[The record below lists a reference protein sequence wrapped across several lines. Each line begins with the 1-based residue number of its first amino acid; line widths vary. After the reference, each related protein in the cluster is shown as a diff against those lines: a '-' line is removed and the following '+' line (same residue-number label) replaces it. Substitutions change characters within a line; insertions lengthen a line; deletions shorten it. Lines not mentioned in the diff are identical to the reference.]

1 MCMCVCVWGALIGGG
16 DALGGGGGGG
26 VSRDAY
32 FSFNKHGW
40 PESEIV
46 V

>member
-1 MCMCVCVWGALIGGG
+1 MCVGGALVWRGGELVETHFG
-16 DALGGGGGGG
+16 
-26 VSRDAY
+26 
-32 FSFNKHGW
+32 FNKHGW

>member
-1 MCMCVCVWGALIGGG
+1 MCVGRWVALV
-16 DALGGGGGGG
+16 GGG
-26 VSRDAY
+26 VVETH